1 MGKKK
6 MNKTKFQNLLSENN
20 VIPMVLPILTGIVRG
35 HKKSQNLAFELKV
48 IPILHSME
56 NTSTSNAV
64 GPKSELLLE
73 SLSKNNKKISNKIN
87 KLRNKTKDKKKK
99 KQLAFRNKMLS
110 QINKNKKVN
119 KNESKLII
127 KLEDEP
133 SEKIRCMI
141 CKEGYYLRPN
151 DLLGIYVNNKD
162 LQTNDISLTQF
173 DCLQNE
179 EISNNLNQNDPFST
193 ATMCCFNLVHF
204 TCHRAAVRADH
215 SAKKQKKEWEGAKL
229 RNSGCDCNNLLPIK
243 STHKNM

>member
-1 MGKKK
+1 MGIKEKKKK

-73 SLSKNNKKISNKIN
+73 SLSKNNKKIS
-87 KLRNKTKDKKKK
+87 
-99 KQLAFRNKMLS
+99 NKMLS